1 MTTRI
6 NLLPWREMR
15 RKEQD
20 RQLLTI
26 AVGAWILMGVVI
38 FYAHVH
44 VTSLIENQNKRN
56 EFLNQEIAKV
66 EKEIKEIAEIK
77 KQRADLIARMNV
89 IYQLQ
94 GDRTQVVH
102 IFDELV
108 RKLPDGVYFTT
119 LKDTGS
125 SISLQGV
132 AQSNARVSALM
143 RNLAASDWFADPEL
157 EIIRVKSEGGDR
169 VSEFSLKVKLVAK
182 KQKKLTDTDIGA

>member
-1 MTTRI
+1 MTTRV

-44 VTSLIENQNKRN
+44 VSALIENQNKRN
-56 EFLNQEIAKV
+56 EFLSKEIAKV
-66 EKEIKEIAEIK
+66 EQEIKEIAELK

-102 IFDELV
+102 MFDELA
-108 RKLPDGVYFTT
+108 RKLPDGIYFTS
-119 LKDTGS
+119 LKHSGS
-125 SISLQGV
+125 SIALQGV

-143 RNLAASDWFADPEL
+143 RNLASSDWFAEPEL
-157 EIIRVKSEGGDR
+157 EVITVSAKGSDR
-169 VSEFSLKVKLVAK
+169 VSNFSLKVKQAAK
-182 KQKKLTDTDIGA
+182 QQKKLTDTGT